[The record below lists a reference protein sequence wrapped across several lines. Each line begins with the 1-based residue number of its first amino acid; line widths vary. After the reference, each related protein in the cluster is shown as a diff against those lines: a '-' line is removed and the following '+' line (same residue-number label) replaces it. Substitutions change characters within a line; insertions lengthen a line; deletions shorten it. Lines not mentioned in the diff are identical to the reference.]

1 MLRRLRKKLGFRV
14 NVCNKQ
20 LVVLRLFAA
29 YWKANTSLQL
39 PICWWGVGNFSCLEG
54 GHVIRRICKHF
65 RPCLPVFAHVCT
77 VFLVA
82 FRKPL
87 VKFPIRGVPFRL
99 LWLGHFKGSFI
110 GHDLFEL
117 NMDNLMFFWPCIMN
131 WLYINYQLDAMIIIY
146 SKILISSTCFEPQ
159 VLIFRRIQLYT
170 CSIWYCHSLWELVV
184 ACRYTAWVRR
194 RECRGE

>member
-1 MLRRLRKKLGFRV
+1 MQQAACGPKVICCVLESKHFASVAYL
-14 NVCNKQ
+14 
-20 LVVLRLFAA
+20 LVR
-29 YWKANTSLQL
+29 
-39 PICWWGVGNFSCLEG
+39 VGNVSCLEG

-117 NMDNLMFFWPCIMN
+117 NMDNLMFF
-131 WLYINYQLDAMIIIY
+131 
-146 SKILISSTCFEPQ
+146 
-159 VLIFRRIQLYT
+159 
-170 CSIWYCHSLWELVV
+170 
-184 ACRYTAWVRR
+184 
-194 RECRGE
+194 